1 MQCLTPQNSMRESNP
16 ASPPNQ
22 PHPTRSMK
30 TELQEGSREWLM
42 SFRGRKCR
50 CGCDTVATQ
59 VMTGADF
66 GMPIHCALLLFKY
79 PKAMT
84 SLTKLLS
91 MLSRP
96 LTPAQREAVKAWL
109 PPKRRKRR

>member
-1 MQCLTPQNSMRESNP
+1 
-16 ASPPNQ
+16 
-22 PHPTRSMK
+22 
-30 TELQEGSREWLM
+30 
-42 SFRGRKCR
+42 
-50 CGCDTVATQ
+50 
-59 VMTGADF
+59 MTGADF